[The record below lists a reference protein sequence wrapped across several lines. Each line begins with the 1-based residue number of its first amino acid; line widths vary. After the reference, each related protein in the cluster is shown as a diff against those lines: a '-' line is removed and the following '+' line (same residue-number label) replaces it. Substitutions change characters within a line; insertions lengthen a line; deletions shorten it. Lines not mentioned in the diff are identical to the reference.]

1 MKNQERG
8 RNQVKKLDEIKLN
21 DQLSSEGLSCDCCDE
36 SLALPRSSSLTP
48 NMEQKQ
54 KEHRDHEEYEVTE
67 SKKLVNDKTLIV
79 IGLVLTATI
88 VILELMLPNSFTT
101 GFIMFVLATPV
112 QFLLGKQFYIR
123 FLRAIKNRKRF
134 TTDTLVVLSTSIAY
148 LYSLFTLFSFTETY
162 QFFEASSSVLTIF
175 TIGEYLERRVLKTT
189 NESLKNLLTL
199 KPKAAI
205 VIRDGKEVSVNS
217 DDIIIGDIV
226 IAKPGEKI
234 AVDGVV
240 VDGKTS
246 IDESMI
252 TGESI
257 PVDREIGDNV
267 IGGTINKNGYIQ
279 FKATK
284 VGSTTVLANIIEIV
298 KKAKSSKAS
307 VQRIA
312 DRAVQYFIPIVLI
325 IAASSAL
332 YWFLVAHEPISFAV
346 TVFTTVLVVSCPCA
360 LGIATPMVIS
370 LAIDKATR
378 HGVLIKGGKYVEE
391 LSSVDTVVFDKTGT
405 LTNGRP
411 EVTDII
417 PSKDYSASQVLQLAS
432 SVEIK
437 SEHPIA
443 QSIVKKATEQTITPL
458 EISEFLSVSGSG
470 VLASFQKKKV
480 FVGNV
485 LGRGNDSDHQG
496 YVPDDIKNKIT
507 YLESE
512 GKTVVGMFIE
522 DNLTGLIAIADT
534 LRDNARYV
542 IDEIKKMHKD
552 VILMSGD
559 NNRTATAIARE
570 LGIDVVLAEVSP
582 ENKATEI
589 VKLQNQGKK
598 VMMIGDGINDAPA
611 LTQANIGIAMGSG
624 TDVAISSGHIILMK
638 SDLYHVLYTLK
649 LGQYAFKKIKQNLA
663 MSFTYNVV
671 TISIAAGLLYGIT
684 NSLILTPALAALGWV
699 ISDTAVFGNSLLVRK
714 FKMA

>member
-48 NMEQKQ
+48 KMEQKQ
-54 KEHRDHEEYEVTE
+54 EEHRDHEEYSVPET
-67 SKKLVNDKTLIV
+67 KKLVNDKTLIV

-148 LYSLFTLFSFTETY
+148 LYSLFTLFSFTDSH

-205 VIRDGKEVSVNS
+205 VIRDGREVSVNS

-257 PVDREIGDNV
+257 PVDRETGDNV

-284 VGSTTVLANIIEIV
+284 IGSTTVLANIIEIV
-298 KKAKSSKAS
+298 KKARSSKAS

-332 YWFLVAHEPISFAV
+332 YWFLVAHEPIPFAV
-346 TVFTTVLVVSCPCA
+346 TVFATVLVVSCPCA

-405 LTNGRP
+405 LTNGKP

-417 PSKDYSASQVLQLAS
+417 PSKDYSASEVLQLAS

-458 EISEFLSVSGSG
+458 EISEFRSVSGSG
-470 VLASFQKKKV
+470 VLASFQKKRV

-485 LGRGNDSDHQG
+485 IGRGNDSNQQG
-496 YVPDDIKNKIT
+496 SVPEGIKNKIT
-507 YLESE
+507 YLELE
-512 GKTVVGMFIE
+512 GKTVVGVFIE

-542 IDEIKKMHKD
+542 IDEIRKMHKD

-559 NNRTATAIARE
+559 NNRTATAIARQ

-589 VKLQNQGKK
+589 VKLQNRGKK

-611 LTQANIGIAMGSG
+611 LTQADIGITMGSG

-638 SDLYHVLYTLK
+638 SDLNHILYTLK
-649 LGQYAFKKIKQNLA
+649 LGQYAFRKIKQNLA

>member
-54 KEHRDHEEYEVTE
+54 EEHRDHEEYEVTE

-88 VILELMLPNSFTT
+88 VILELMLPSSFTT

-148 LYSLFTLFSFTETY
+148 LYSLFTLFLFTESH

-199 KPKAAI
+199 KPKAAL
-205 VIRDGKEVSVNS
+205 VIRDGREVSVSS

-312 DRAVQYFIPIVLI
+312 NRAVQYFIPIVLI

-346 TVFTTVLVVSCPCA
+346 TVFATVLVVSCPCA

-458 EISEFLSVSGSG
+458 EISEFRSVSGSG

-522 DNLTGLIAIADT
+522 DNLAGLIAIADT

-559 NNRTATAIARE
+559 NNRTATAIAGE

-638 SDLYHVLYTLK
+638 SDLNHVLYTLK

>member
-1 MKNQERG
+1 M
-8 RNQVKKLDEIKLN
+8 KKLDEIKFN

-54 KEHRDHEEYEVTE
+54 EEHRDHEEYEVTE

-88 VILELMLPNSFTT
+88 VILELMLPSSFTT

-559 NNRTATAIARE
+559 NNRTATAIAGE
-570 LGIDVVLAEVSP
+570 LGIDVVMAEVSP

-638 SDLYHVLYTLK
+638 SDLNHVLYTLK

>member
-8 RNQVKKLDEIKLN
+8 RNQVKKLDEIKMN

-36 SLALPRSSSLTP
+36 SLALPRSSSLTS

-54 KEHRDHEEYEVTE
+54 EEHRDHEEYEVTE
-67 SKKLVNDKTLIV
+67 SKKLVNDKTLIA
-79 IGLVLTATI
+79 IGVVLTATI

-148 LYSLFTLFSFTETY
+148 LYSLFTLFSFTESH

-189 NESLKNLLTL
+189 NESLKNLLSL

-485 LGRGNDSDHQG
+485 IGRGNDSYHQG
-496 YVPDDIKNKIT
+496 SVPEGIKNKIT

>member
-1 MKNQERG
+1 M
-8 RNQVKKLDEIKLN
+8 KKLDEIKFN

-54 KEHRDHEEYEVTE
+54 EEHRDHEEYEVTE

-148 LYSLFTLFSFTETY
+148 LYSLFTLFSFTESH

-638 SDLYHVLYTLK
+638 SDLNHVLYTLK

>member
-1 MKNQERG
+1 MK
-8 RNQVKKLDEIKLN
+8 KFDEIKMN
-21 DQLSSEGLSCDCCDE
+21 DQLSSEGLSCDCCNE

-48 NMEQKQ
+48 NMKQKQ
-54 KEHRDHEEYEVTE
+54 EDQGDNEECEVTE
-67 SKKLVNDKTLIV
+67 TKKLVNDKTLIV

-101 GFIMFVLATPV
+101 GFIMFALATPV

-148 LYSLFTLFSFTETY
+148 LYSLFTLFSFTESH

-205 VIRDGKEVSVNS
+205 VIRDGREVSVNS

-257 PVDREIGDNV
+257 PVDREIRDNV

-279 FKATK
+279 FKATN

-298 KKAKSSKAS
+298 KKARSSKAS

-346 TVFTTVLVVSCPCA
+346 TVFATVLVVSCPCA

-417 PSKDYSASQVLQLAS
+417 ASKDYSVSQVLQLAS

-458 EISEFLSVSGSG
+458 EISEFGSVSGSG
-470 VLASFQKKKV
+470 VLASFQKKKI

-485 LGRGNDSDHQG
+485 IGRGNDSDQQG
-496 YVPDDIKNKIT
+496 SVPDGIKNKIP
-507 YLESE
+507 YLESD
-512 GKTVVGMFIE
+512 GKTVVGVFIE
-522 DNLTGLIAIADT
+522 DNLAGLIAIADT
-534 LRDNARYV
+534 LRHNARYV
-542 IDEIKKMHKD
+542 IDEIRKMHKD

-589 VKLQNQGKK
+589 VKLQNQGKR

-638 SDLYHVLYTLK
+638 SDLNHVLYTLK
-649 LGQYAFKKIKQNLA
+649 LGQYALRKIKQNLS
-663 MSFTYNVV
+663 MSFAYNVI

-684 NSLILTPALAALGWV
+684 NTLILTPALAALGWV

>member
-1 MKNQERG
+1 M
-8 RNQVKKLDEIKLN
+8 KKLDEIKFN
-21 DQLSSEGLSCDCCDE
+21 DQLSSEGLSCDCCGE

-48 NMEQKQ
+48 KMEQKQ
-54 KEHRDHEEYEVTE
+54 EEHRDHEEYEVTE
-67 SKKLVNDKTLIV
+67 SKKLVNDKILIV
-79 IGLVLTATI
+79 IGLVLTVTI

-148 LYSLFTLFSFTETY
+148 LYSLFTLLSFTESH

-205 VIRDGKEVSVNS
+205 VIKDGREVSVNS

-234 AVDGVV
+234 AVDGIV

-257 PVDREIGDNV
+257 PVDRETGDNV

-298 KKAKSSKAS
+298 KKARSSKAS

-332 YWFLVAHEPISFAV
+332 YWYLVAHEPIPFAV
-346 TVFTTVLVVSCPCA
+346 TVFATVLVVSCPCA

-378 HGVLIKGGKYVEE
+378 HGVLIKGGRYVEE
-391 LSSVDTVVFDKTGT
+391 LSRVDTVVFDKTGT
-405 LTNGRP
+405 LTNGKP

-417 PSKDYSASQVLQLAS
+417 PSKDYSASEVLQLAS

-458 EISEFLSVSGSG
+458 EISEFRSVSGSG

-485 LGRGNDSDHQG
+485 IGRGNDSSQQG
-496 YVPDDIKNKIT
+496 SVPEGIKNKIT

-512 GKTVVGMFIE
+512 GKTVVGVFIE

-542 IDEIKKMHKD
+542 IDEIRKMHKD

-589 VKLQNQGKK
+589 VKLQNRGKK

-611 LTQANIGIAMGSG
+611 LTQADIGIAMGSG

-638 SDLYHVLYTLK
+638 SDLNHVLYTFK

>member
-1 MKNQERG
+1 MK
-8 RNQVKKLDEIKLN
+8 KFDEIKLN
-21 DQLSSEGLSCDCCDE
+21 DELSPVGLSCDCCNE

-48 NMEQKQ
+48 KMEQK
-54 KEHRDHEEYEVTE
+54 EEEQNDSEDTE
-67 SKKLVNDKTLIV
+67 PKKILSDKTLIV
-79 IGLVLTATI
+79 IGLVMTAAIII
-88 VILELMLPNSFTT
+88 VELMLPHSFIT

-123 FLRAIKNRKRF
+123 FFRAIKNRKRF
-134 TTDTLVVLSTSIAY
+134 TTDTLVVLSTSVAY
-148 LYSLFTLFSFTETY
+148 LYSLFTLVSFTDSN
-162 QFFEASSSVLTIF
+162 QFFEASASVLTIF
-175 TIGEYLERRVLKTT
+175 TIGEYLESRVLRTT
-189 NESLKNLLTL
+189 NKSLKNLLTL
-199 KPKAAI
+199 KPKSAI
-205 VIRDGKEVSVNS
+205 VIRDGKEVLMNS

-226 IAKPGEKI
+226 VAKPGEKI
-234 AVDGVV
+234 AADGIIIE
-240 VDGKTS
+240 GQAST
-246 IDESMI
+246 DESMI

-257 PVDREIGDNV
+257 PVEKIIGDNV

-279 FKATK
+279 FKATN

-298 KKAKSSKAS
+298 KKARLSKAP

-312 DRAVQYFIPIVLI
+312 DRAVQYFIPIVLA
-325 IAASSAL
+325 IAASTSL
-332 YWFLVAHEPISFAV
+332 YWFLVVHEPIAFAV
-346 TVFTTVLVVSCPCA
+346 TVFATVLVVSCPCA

-378 HGVLIKGGKYVEE
+378 HGVLIKGGEYVEK
-391 LSSVDTVVFDKTGT
+391 LSGINVIVFDKTGT

-417 PSKDYSASQVLQLAS
+417 PTNNYDESELLQLALS
-432 SVEIK
+432 IEIK

-443 QSIVKKATEQTITPL
+443 QAIVKKATEQSIRPA
-458 EISEFLSVSGSG
+458 EISEFHSMSGLG
-470 VLASFQKKKV
+470 VLALFQEKRL

-485 LGRGNDSDHQG
+485 AGKRNYADQQRS
-496 YVPDDIKNKIT
+496 VPEKVKKKIT
-507 YLESE
+507 DLESE
-512 GKTVVGMFIE
+512 GKTVVGVYIE
-522 DNLTGLIAIADT
+522 NDLAGLIAVADT
-534 LRDNARYV
+534 LRNDAKYV
-542 IDEIKKMHKD
+542 VNEIKKMNKN

-559 NNRTATAIARE
+559 NSRTANAIARN
-570 LGIDVVLAEVSP
+570 LGIKDIMAEVSP
-582 ENKATEI
+582 ENKAREI
-589 VKLQNQGKK
+589 VNLQNQGKK
-598 VMMIGDGINDAPA
+598 VMMIGDGINDAPS
-611 LTQANIGIAMGSG
+611 LTQADIGIAMGSG

-638 SDLYHVLYTLK
+638 SDLSHILYTLR

-684 NSLILTPALAALGWV
+684 NSLILTPAFAALGWV